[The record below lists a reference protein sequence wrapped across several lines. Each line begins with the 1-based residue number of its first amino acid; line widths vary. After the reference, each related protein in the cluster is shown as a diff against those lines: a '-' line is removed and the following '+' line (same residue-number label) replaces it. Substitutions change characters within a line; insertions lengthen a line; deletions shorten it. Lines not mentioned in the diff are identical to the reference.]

1 MNTAKVTLARAAD
14 PGAVINV
21 PLRRDQAGAL
31 TTKPNTSGL
40 RNREKKATCLYQR

>member
-21 PLRRDQAGAL
+21 PLRRDQAGASYDK
-31 TTKPNTSGL
+31 TEYI
-40 RNREKKATCLYQR
+40 RFA